1 MPLAGSNPEFRAK
14 AHLQWAARYAKGGE
28 TRKALSHVGSALKY
42 SSAVLRTDRRGGG
55 GSPGQ
60 GAGLPPPPPRGAPP
74 RPSKFRCS
82 LPCEERLAQGDR

>member
-55 GSPGQ
+55 GG
-60 GAGLPPPPPRGAPP
+60 